1 MSRRALC
8 TVILSVLGHGLFL
21 GFGGAPRA
29 REAPRTIA
37 ASAATS
43 PIISAADALAR
54 NERTREARRKLVE
67 AARSD
72 RKKGRLAL
80 GRFLLEANRID
91 AEEAGEELDVAEALV
106 RYEDRLSRLR
116 DALREGDPVT
126 LAVPSAFE
134 DIKYYGQP
142 GGRMADAL
150 LDGGGS
156 CEQVAQLVV
165 AAVFDAGRPAEIALR
180 FYGKPMAD
188 GVTHLAPIAIHGK
201 EEHDLMAGT
210 PAAPGGSRLAPDELV
225 EVYAR
230 VHGLAPPIVA
240 AASGGGGGAGKESAP
255 AEPAEPANTAPSRP
269 SLAAGFPP
277 NADVYPGTL
286 PLYAVRAVKQPGEAG
301 DVLEDPSFAAEGAR
315 HCAYFLRM
323 ASLSPPTI
331 DVEQGVAL
339 EPYPTPRPQ
348 RLEREAFLLRV
359 AQDFANSAQADEAD
373 RLMSLACLTALG
385 EVAGTDFTLA
395 GERRLANAAVTTGK
409 QAREAGEKA
418 LAAIRWSSEDGARIA
433 KRIETEYAG
442 RSWVLL
448 FLKGGGDVVL
458 DLTRSMSR
466 DNWGRVN
473 ALGALVL
480 FPETRARAIEVAAML
495 SPRDQVDVMHEI
507 FHAHDHL
514 RPWATNFDLETPPN
528 ASATVQQFVRA
539 YRVFRGVA
547 FRLWEGQREVGETLA
562 ALREEARAAGL
573 DRTWEA
579 AMIDYHARNV
589 LGLYAQRPAGFEVVA
604 ALALATRGNM
614 DPSLDPLRKQL
625 AYIEAEGRLD
635 ARTLAD
641 AFRMR

>member
-1 MSRRALC
+1 MSRRALA

-21 GFGGAPRA
+21 GFGAPRM

-37 ASAATS
+37 SPATS
-43 PIISAADALAR
+43 PITSTAEALAR
-54 NERTREARRKLVE
+54 NERTREARRALVE
-67 AARSD
+67 AARID

-91 AEEAGEELDVAEALV
+91 AEEAGEELDMAEALT

-116 DALREGDPVT
+116 EALREGDPVT
-126 LAVPSAFE
+126 LAVPWAYE

-165 AAVFDAGRPAEIALR
+165 ASVFDVGRPAEVALR

-188 GVTHLAPIAIHGK
+188 GVAHLAPIAIRGK

-210 PAAPGGSRLAPDELV
+210 PAAPGGSRVAPDELV
-225 EVYAR
+225 EIYAR
-230 VHGLAPPIVA
+230 VHGLAPPIA
-240 AASGGGGGAGKESAP
+240 AAPGGGGGSGKEAAP
-255 AEPAEPANTAPSRP
+255 PASAEPTDAASSRP

-277 NADVYPGTL
+277 NADAYPGTL

-331 DVEQGVAL
+331 EVEQSVAF
-339 EPYPTPRPQ
+339 EPFPTPRPQ

-359 AQDFANSAQADEAD
+359 ALDLAKSPQADAAD
-373 RLMSLACLTALG
+373 RLMSFACLTALG

-395 GERRLANAAVTTGK
+395 GERRLAHAAVTTGK

-418 LAAIRWSSEDGARIA
+418 LASIRWSSEEGAQIV

-458 DLTRSMSR
+458 DLTLRSPRES
-466 DNWGRVN
+466 WGRVN

-480 FPETRARAIEVAAML
+480 FSETRLRAIEATATL
-495 SPRDQVDVMHEI
+495 SPRDQIDVMHEV

-514 RPWATNFDLETPPN
+514 RPWATNFDLEAPPN
-528 ASATVQQFVRA
+528 ASPTVLRFVRA

-547 FRLWEGQREVGETLA
+547 FRLWEGQREAGETLA
-562 ALREEARAAGL
+562 ALREESRAAGL
-573 DRTWEA
+573 DPTWEA

-604 ALALATRGNM
+604 ALVEATRGNL

-625 AYIEAEGRLD
+625 AYITAEGRLD

>member
-8 TVILSVLGHGLFL
+8 TVILSVLGHALFL
-21 GFGGAPRA
+21 RYGAPRA
-29 REAPRTIA
+29 PEVPRTIA
-37 ASAATS
+37 ASTATS
-43 PIISAADALAR
+43 PIASVADSLAR

-67 AARSD
+67 SARSD

-91 AEEAGEELDVAEALV
+91 AEEAGEELDVAEALI

-116 DALREGDPVT
+116 QALREGDPVT
-126 LAVPSAFE
+126 LAVPWAFE

-165 AAVFDAGRPAEIALR
+165 AAVFDAGKPAEVALR
-180 FYGKPMAD
+180 FYGKPMSD
-188 GVTHLAPIAIHGK
+188 GVAHLAPIAIHGK

-210 PAAPGGSRLAPDELV
+210 PATPGGSRVAPDELV

-230 VHGLAPPIVA
+230 VHGLAPPIAA
-240 AASGGGGGAGKESAP
+240 AASGGGGTGKEAAP
-255 AEPAEPANTAPSRP
+255 PASAEPTDSAPSRP
-269 SLAAGFPP
+269 SLSAGFPP

-286 PLYAVRAVKQPGEAG
+286 PLYAVRAVKQPGEPG

-331 DVEQGVAL
+331 EVEQGVTL

-359 AQDFANSAQADEAD
+359 AQDLAKSPQADEAD

-395 GERRLANAAVTTGK
+395 GERRLANAAVATGK

-442 RSWVLL
+442 RSWILL

-458 DLTRSMSR
+458 DLTLRAPR

-480 FPETRARAIEVAAML
+480 FPETRARAIEASARL
-495 SPRDQVDVMHEI
+495 PLRDQVDVMHEV

-528 ASATVQQFVRA
+528 ASEAVLRFVRA

-547 FRLWEGQREVGETLA
+547 FRLWEGQREAGETLA
-562 ALREEARAAGL
+562 ALSEEARAAGL
-573 DRTWEA
+573 DRAWEA

-589 LGLYAQRPAGFEVVA
+589 LGLYAQRSSGFEVVA
-604 ALALATRGNM
+604 ALVDATRGNP

>member
-8 TVILSVLGHGLFL
+8 TVILSVLGHALFL
-21 GFGGAPRA
+21 YVGAPRA
-29 REAPRTIA
+29 RELPRTLDH
-37 ASAATS
+37 AATS
-43 PIISAADALAR
+43 PITASADALAR
-54 NERTREARRKLVE
+54 RERAREARRRLVE
-67 AARSD
+67 AARLE
-72 RKKGRLAL
+72 RREGRLAL
-80 GRFLLEANRID
+80 GNFLLEANRID
-91 AEEAGEELDVAEALV
+91 AEEAGEDLDMAEARA
-106 RYEDRLSRLR
+106 RYEDRLARLR
-116 DALREGDPVT
+116 EALRDGDPVT
-126 LAVPSAFE
+126 LAVPFAFE
-134 DIKYYGQP
+134 DMTYHGQP

-156 CEQVAQLVV
+156 CEQIAQLVV
-165 AAVFDAGRPAEIALR
+165 AAVFDAGKPAEVALR

-188 GVTHLAPIAIHGK
+188 GVTHLAPIAIRGHA
-201 EEHDLMAGT
+201 EHDLMSGA

-230 VHGLAPPIVA
+230 VHGLAPPIAASPGGGEQGGSA
-240 AASGGGGGAGKESAP
+240 AAAA
-255 AEPAEPANTAPSRP
+255 ATTTASRP
-269 SLAAGFPP
+269 SLSAGFPP
-277 NADVYPGTL
+277 NADVYPGAL
-286 PLYAVRAVKQPGEAG
+286 PLYSVRAVKHPLEGGE
-301 DVLEDPSFAAEGAR
+301 VLDDPSFAAEGAR

-331 DVEQGVAL
+331 DVERGVVL
-339 EPYPTPRPQ
+339 EPHPTPRPQ

-359 AQDFANSAQADEAD
+359 AQDLAKSPEADEAD
-373 RLMSLACLTALG
+373 RLMSYACLTALG

-395 GERRLANAAVTTGK
+395 GERRLALSAVATGK
-409 QAREAGEKA
+409 AAREAGEEA

-433 KRIETEYAG
+433 RRLETDYAG
-442 RSWVLL
+442 RAWILL

-458 DLTRSMSR
+458 DLTLRSSR
-466 DNWGRVN
+466 ESWGRVN

-480 FPETRARAIEVAAML
+480 FPETRARAIEATASL
-495 SPRDQVDVMHEI
+495 SIRDQVDVMHEV

-514 RPWATNFDLETPPN
+514 RPWATNYDLEEPPG
-528 ASATVQQFVRA
+528 ASPAVSRFVRA

-573 DRTWEA
+573 GVAWEA
-579 AMIDYHARNV
+579 AMLDYHARNV
-589 LGLYAQRPAGFEVVA
+589 LGLHAPRPAGFEVVA
-604 ALALATRGNM
+604 PLVEATRRNP
-614 DPSLDPLRKQL
+614 DPSLDLLRKQL

>member
-21 GFGGAPRA
+21 GFGGAPCARVSLRA
-29 REAPRTIA
+29 IDHP
-37 ASAATS
+37 ATT
-43 PIISAADALAR
+43 PITSTAEALAR
-54 NERTREARRKLVE
+54 KERVREARRKLVD
-67 AARSD
+67 AARAD
-72 RKKGRLAL
+72 RKNGRLAL

-91 AEEAGEELDVAEALV
+91 AEEAGDELDVDEALT

-116 DALREGDPVT
+116 EALREGDPVP
-126 LAVPSAFE
+126 LAVPWVFE

-142 GGRMADAL
+142 GGRMAETL

-165 AAVFDAGRPAEIALR
+165 AAVFDVGRPAEVALR

-188 GVTHLAPIAIHGK
+188 GVTHLAPIAIRGK
-201 EEHDLMAGT
+201 EELDLMAGS
-210 PAAPGGSRLAPDELV
+210 PASPGGSRIAPDELV

-230 VHGLAPPIVA
+230 VHSLAPPIADA
-240 AASGGGGGAGKESAP
+240 ATASGGGGKQGGKTSND
-255 AEPAEPANTAPSRP
+255 AEPAPSVASRP
-269 SLAAGFPP
+269 SLTAGFPP
-277 NADVYPGTL
+277 NADVYPGSL
-286 PLYAVRAVKQPGEAG
+286 PLYAVRAVKAPGEVG
-301 DVLEDPSFAAEGAR
+301 DVLEDPSYAAEGAR

-331 DVEQGVAL
+331 DVEQGASL
-339 EPYPTPRPQ
+339 EPHPTPRPQ

-359 AQDFANSAQADEAD
+359 AQDLAKNPKADEAD
-373 RLMSLACLTALG
+373 RLMSWACLAALG

-395 GERRLANAAVTTGK
+395 GERRLALAAVATGK
-409 QAREAGEKA
+409 MAREEGEKA
-418 LAAIRWSSEDGARIA
+418 LAAIRWSSEEGARIA
-433 KRIETEYAG
+433 KRIEVEYAG
-442 RSWVLL
+442 RSWALL

-458 DLTRSMSR
+458 DLTLRASR
-466 DNWGRVN
+466 DNWGLIN

-480 FPETRARAIEVAAML
+480 FPETRARAIEAT
-495 SPRDQVDVMHEI
+495 STSSIRDQVDVMHEV

-514 RPWATNFDLETPPN
+514 RPWATNFDLEAPPN
-528 ASATVQQFVRA
+528 ASPSVLRFVRA

-562 ALREEARAAGL
+562 ALREESRTAGL
-573 DRTWEA
+573 DRAWEA
-579 AMIDYHARNV
+579 AILDYHARNV
-589 LGLYAQRPAGFEVVA
+589 LGLYAQRPSGFDVVA
-604 ALALATRGNM
+604 ALVQATRANA
-614 DPSLDPLRKQL
+614 DPSLDPLRKSL
-625 AYIEAEGRLD
+625 AAIEAEGRLD

>member
-1 MSRRALC
+1 
-8 TVILSVLGHGLFL
+8 
-21 GFGGAPRA
+21 
-29 REAPRTIA
+29 
-37 ASAATS
+37 
-43 PIISAADALAR
+43 
-54 NERTREARRKLVE
+54 
-67 AARSD
+67 
-72 RKKGRLAL
+72 
-80 GRFLLEANRID
+80 
-91 AEEAGEELDVAEALV
+91 
-106 RYEDRLSRLR
+106 
-116 DALREGDPVT
+116 
-126 LAVPSAFE
+126 
-134 DIKYYGQP
+134 
-142 GGRMADAL
+142 

-165 AAVFDAGRPAEIALR
+165 ASVFDVGRPAEVALR

-188 GVTHLAPIAIHGK
+188 GVAHLAPIAIRGK

-210 PAAPGGSRLAPDELV
+210 PAAPGGSRVAPDELV
-225 EVYAR
+225 EIYAR
-230 VHGLAPPIVA
+230 VHGLAPPIA
-240 AASGGGGGAGKESAP
+240 AAPGGGGGAGKEAAP
-255 AEPAEPANTAPSRP
+255 PASAEPTDAAPSRP

-277 NADVYPGTL
+277 NADAYPGTL

-331 DVEQGVAL
+331 EVEQSVAF
-339 EPYPTPRPQ
+339 EPFPTPRPQ

-359 AQDFANSAQADEAD
+359 ALDLAKSPQADDAD
-373 RLMSLACLTALG
+373 RLMSFACLTALG

-395 GERRLANAAVTTGK
+395 GERRLAHSAVATGK

-418 LAAIRWSSEDGARIA
+418 LAAIRWSSEEGAEIA
-433 KRIETEYAG
+433 KRIEAEYAG

-458 DLTRSMSR
+458 DLTLRSPRES
-466 DNWGRVN
+466 WGRVN

-480 FPETRARAIEVAAML
+480 FPETRLRAIEATATL
-495 SPRDQVDVMHEI
+495 SPRDQVDVMHEV

-514 RPWATNFDLETPPN
+514 RPWATNFDLEAPPN
-528 ASATVQQFVRA
+528 ASATVLRFVRA

-547 FRLWEGQREVGETLA
+547 FRLWEGQREAGETLA
-562 ALREEARAAGL
+562 ALREESRAAGL
-573 DRTWEA
+573 DPTLEA

-604 ALALATRGNM
+604 ALVEATRGNL

-625 AYIEAEGRLD
+625 AYITAEGRLD

>member
-21 GFGGAPRA
+21 HFGAPRA
-29 REAPRTIA
+29 REVPRTIA
-37 ASAATS
+37 SPATSPLASAAE
-43 PIISAADALAR
+43 ALAR
-54 NERTREARRKLVE
+54 SERTREARRKLVE
-67 AARSD
+67 AARID
-72 RKKGRLAL
+72 RRNGRLAL

-91 AEEAGEELDVAEALV
+91 AEEAGEELDVAEALT
-106 RYEDRLSRLR
+106 RYEDRLARLR
-116 DALREGDPVT
+116 EALREGEPVS
-126 LAVPSAFE
+126 LAVPWVFE

-165 AAVFDAGRPAEIALR
+165 ASVFDAGRPAEVALR

-188 GVTHLAPIAIHGK
+188 GVTHLAPIAIRGK

-210 PAAPGGSRLAPDELV
+210 PAAKGGSRLAPDELV

-230 VHGLAPPIVA
+230 VHGLAPPIAA
-240 AASGGGGGAGKESAP
+240 AASGGGGDAGKEAAP
-255 AEPAEPANTAPSRP
+255 ADSAEPSNAAPSRS

-277 NADVYPGTL
+277 NADVYPGSL
-286 PLYAVRAVKQPGEAG
+286 PLYAVRAVKQPGEVG

-315 HCAYFLRM
+315 NCAYFLRM

-339 EPYPTPRPQ
+339 EPFPTPRPQ
-348 RLEREAFLLRV
+348 RLEREALLLRV
-359 AQDFANSAQADEAD
+359 AQDLANSRQADEAD

-395 GERRLANAAVTTGK
+395 GERRLAHSAVATSK

-433 KRIETEYAG
+433 KRIEVEYAG

-458 DLTRSMSR
+458 DLTLRAPRES
-466 DNWGRVN
+466 WGRVN

-480 FPETRARAIEVAAML
+480 FPDTRARAIEATATL
-495 SPRDQVDVMHEI
+495 SPRDQVDVMHEV

-514 RPWATNFDLETPPN
+514 RPWATNFDLEPPPN
-528 ASATVQQFVRA
+528 ASPSVLRFVRA

-547 FRLWEGQREVGETLA
+547 FRLWEGQREAGETLA
-562 ALREEARAAGL
+562 ALRKEARAAGL
-573 DRTWEA
+573 DATWEA

-604 ALALATRGNM
+604 ALVEATRGNP